1 MAEIKIKTEV
11 AGRVC
16 AIPAAPGASVSDGD
30 EILLVEAM
38 KMEIPVTATSGG
50 KLKLVLVKVD
60 DVVAEEQVVAIIEA

>member
-16 AIPAAPGASVSDGD
+16 GIPAPLGASLSNGD

-50 KLKLVLVKVD
+50 RLISVLVQID
-60 DVVAEEQVVAIIEA
+60 DIVSEEQIVAIIEG

>member
-16 AIPAAPGASVSDGD
+16 GIPAAIGANLGNGD
-30 EILLVEAM
+30 EILLIEAM

-50 KLKLVLVKVD
+50 TLKSVLVKID
-60 DVVAEEQVVAIIEA
+60 DVVTEEQVVAIIEG

>member
-16 AIPAAPGASVSDGD
+16 AIPAALGTSLSNGD

>member
-1 MAEIKIKTEV
+1 MADIKIKTEV

-16 AIPAAPGASVSDGD
+16 SIPAALGASLNDGD

-50 KLKLVLVKVD
+50 KLKSVLVSID
-60 DVVAEEQVVAIIEA
+60 DVVTEEQVVAIIEG

>member
-1 MAEIKIKTEV
+1 MAEVKIKTEV

-16 AIPAAPGASVSDGD
+16 AIPAAPGASLSNGD

-38 KMEIPVTATSGG
+38 KMEIPVTATSTG
-50 KLKLVLVKVD
+50 KLKSVLVKVD

>member
-1 MAEIKIKTEV
+1 M
-11 AGRVC
+11 C
-16 AIPAAPGASVSDGD
+16 AIPAAPGASLSNGD

-50 KLKLVLVKVD
+50 KLKSVLVKVD